1 MSSSPAGHYRFW
13 CLRRLM
19 LDAKLSLGLEILL
32 TPLSKRIDG
41 AEPNERVLMNPIPSI
56 ARGRRLTAGVAL
68 AAAASLAL
76 AACGGGGDTGTPGAE
91 GSEGGGGGE
100 ESAVTLITKDN
111 NNPYWISMQK
121 GADEAAP
128 KNGLTLTKAAGAS
141 DGDEDGQVKAIEAA
155 VARGDKGI
163 LISPNGPGV
172 NSALENAI
180 SQGVYVIALDTPP
193 TNPIDG
199 VVTIA
204 TDNFKAGELI
214 GKWTAGTLAGKQATI
229 AMLDLFNDKIVTV
242 DVNRDQGFLTGMGID
257 VKDKQKNGDE
267 DKTGKYT
274 GGKGG
279 DYEIICNEPTNGA
292 TDQGKTA
299 METCLAKSKN
309 INLVYSINEPS
320 GVGAAEAL
328 KDAGIKDAIVVS
340 VDGGCD
346 PGMKLVKEGTI
357 GATSQQYPV
366 KMAELGV
373 DAIKKI
379 SDSDGQDKPEVT
391 PGLDFYDTGVALV
404 TDKKVEGVDSISVAE
419 GEKLC
424 WGK

>member
-13 CLRRLM
+13 CLRCMM
-19 LDAKLSLGLEILL
+19 LDAKLSLGLEMLL

-41 AEPNERVLMNPIPSI
+41 AEPNERIHMSPIPSI
-56 ARGRRLTAGVAL
+56 TRGKCLTAGVAL

-76 AACGGGGDTGTPGAE
+76 AACGGGDTGTPGAE

-172 NSALENAI
+172 NSAIENARNAGI
-180 SQGVYVIALDTPP
+180 YVIALDTPP
-193 TNPIDG
+193 DPADTVDL
-199 VVTIA
+199 TIA

-214 GKWTAGTLAGKQATI
+214 GQWAAGTLNGQKATI
-229 AMLDLFNDKIVTV
+229 AMLDAFNDKVVTV

-257 VKDKQKNGDE
+257 TADKAKNADE
-267 DKTGKYT
+267 AATGKYT

-279 DYEIICNEPTNGA
+279 DYQIVCHEPSQGA
-292 TDQGKTA
+292 QDGGKTG
-299 METCLAKSKN
+299 MESCLS
-309 INLVYSINEPS
+309 
-320 GVGAAEAL
+320 
-328 KDAGIKDAIVVS
+328 
-340 VDGGCD
+340 
-346 PGMKLVKEGTI
+346 
-357 GATSQQYPV
+357 
-366 KMAELGV
+366 
-373 DAIKKI
+373 
-379 SDSDGQDKPEVT
+379 
-391 PGLDFYDTGVALV
+391 
-404 TDKKVEGVDSISVAE
+404 
-419 GEKLC
+419 
-424 WGK
+424 